1 MSKHLWQTVGLGAV
15 AGLRSMTAPALL
27 SSNLLTYHPHALA
40 GSPLRWLQKPLVAHG
55 LKVLAA
61 SEMTADKL
69 PQMPARIVPVSLAG
83 RAAAGAL
90 VGATLYKI
98 NHDTPLTGALV
109 GALAAVGATYA
120 GYFLRKKATEGS
132 GLSSAAVGGLE
143 DALTLGVGLA
153 LAKGTNAGAPQPRHW
168 VL

>member
-1 MSKHLWQTVGLGAV
+1 MSKHLWQTVGLGAI
-15 AGLRSMTAPALL
+15 AGFRSMTAPALL
-27 SSNLLTYHPHALA
+27 SSNLLQYHPQALA

-61 SEMTADKL
+61 GEMTADKL
-69 PQMPARIVPVSLAG
+69 PQMPDRIAPMVLLG

-98 NHDTPLTGALV
+98 NHDKPLSGALV
-109 GALAAVGATYA
+109 GSVAAVAASYLS
-120 GYFLRKKATEGS
+120 FVLRKKATEGS
-132 GLSSAAVGGLE
+132 GLPGGLIGGLE
-143 DALTLGVGLA
+143 DLFTLGTGLA
-153 LAKGTNAGAPQPRHW
+153 LTKGTHVGQPEPRHW

>member
-1 MSKHLWQTVGLGAV
+1 MSKHLWQTVGLGAI
-15 AGLRSMTAPALL
+15 AGFRSMTAPALL

-40 GSPLRWLQKPLVAHG
+40 GSPLRWLQKPWVAHG

-61 SEMTADKL
+61 GEMTADKL
-69 PQMPARIVPVSLAG
+69 PQMPDRIAPTALAG

-98 NHDTPLTGALV
+98 NHDKQLTGALV
-109 GALAAVGATYA
+109 GALAALGATYISF
-120 GYFLRKKATEGS
+120 FLRKKATAGS
-132 GLSSAAVGGLE
+132 GLPSGLVGGLE
-143 DALTLGVGLA
+143 DLLTIGAGVA
-153 LAKGTNAGAPQPRHW
+153 LAKGSHAGQPTPRRW

>member
-27 SSNLLTYHPHALA
+27 SSNLLTYHPHALD
-40 GSPLRWLQKPLVAHG
+40 GSPLRWLKKPLVAHG
-55 LKVLAA
+55 LKLLAA

-69 PQMPARIVPVSLAG
+69 PQMPARIVPISLVG

-98 NHDTPLTGALV
+98 NHDKQLTGTLV

-132 GLSSAAVGGLE
+132 GLSSGVVGGLE
-143 DALTLGVGLA
+143 DALTLGIGLA
-153 LAKGTNAGAPQPRHW
+153 LSKGTDAGAPQPRRW